1 MAVFAV
7 PTDATAA
14 RPSRR
19 HCRAGAEPGGP
30 RSVVA
35 VFAVLTEATERVPP
49 TVTGLR
55 PRRNGRDRSAS
66 LQKTLPGR
74 RRTWRATL
82 CRGRLRGTNGRDR
95 SASLQPS
102 LGCGHVATDATAA
115 LPSISDTSAS
125 SHLSAQSRWRMIPDL
140 EGHALSWPSAWRF
153 RTRRSASLQAQFG
166 CGRNPRCGTA
176 GAAAQTPGAIL
187 IPQPAL
193 CQIPSVRAFRTA
205 INAEFAKKKP
215 GCRTVGRER
224 TAALRLL
231 PAPITLLAATT
242 ERQRYDPRFGC
253 RFQCLRLKAITGRRT
268 GAIYSGSWNAPGPA
282 AVVKNSAWAAR
293 CGNACR

>member
-1 MAVFAV
+1 MIWR
-7 PTDATAA
+7 ATLCRGRLRGTNGRDGA

-35 VFAVLTEATERVPP
+35 ALAVGDQTAF
-49 TVTGLR
+49 
-55 PRRNGRDRSAS
+55 
-66 LQKTLPGR
+66 
-74 RRTWRATL
+74 
-82 CRGRLRGTNGRDR
+82 GTNT
-95 SASLQPS
+95 
-102 LGCGHVATDATAA
+102 TDATAA
-115 LPSISDTSAS
+115 RPSNRHWVAATSQRTRPQRVPRSDRSAS

>member
-1 MAVFAV
+1 
-7 PTDATAA
+7 
-14 RPSRR
+14 
-19 HCRAGAEPGGP
+19 
-30 RSVVA
+30 VA
-35 VFAVLTEATERVPP
+35 VFAVLTDATERVPP

-66 LQKTLPGR
+66 LHIRYQRVQPSVCPIPLAHDSGFGGPRSVVAALAVGDQT
-74 RRTWRATL
+74 AF
-82 CRGRLRGTNGRDR
+82 GTNT
-95 SASLQPS
+95 
-102 LGCGHVATDATAA
+102 TDATAA